1 MANEQRRRRR
11 RRHDNDDVNDEQ
23 GQHTDEML
31 ASFVRKLGQLS
42 LALLR
47 ESTEKQ
53 VCGGVNKVLVF
64 WWDARTFGGRRT
76 EQTWAMDR
84 RAAVDGPDPCSADV
98 TVSRRTPTTDHQHFG
113 SVPHRS

>member
-1 MANEQRRRRR
+1 VGGCGELWGAVGVLGGAVGVLVWPTN
-11 RRHDNDDVNDEQ
+11 DDDDDDVNDKQ

-84 RAAVDGPDPCSADV
+84 RAAVDGGTHQRRV
-98 TVSRRTPTTDHQHFG
+98 RRT
-113 SVPHRS
+113 

>member
-1 MANEQRRRRR
+1 MGGCGSVGRGCGSSGVANEQRRRRR

-84 RAAVDGPDPCSADV
+84 RAAVDGGTHQTRV
-98 TVSRRTPTTDHQHFG
+98 RRT
-113 SVPHRS
+113 